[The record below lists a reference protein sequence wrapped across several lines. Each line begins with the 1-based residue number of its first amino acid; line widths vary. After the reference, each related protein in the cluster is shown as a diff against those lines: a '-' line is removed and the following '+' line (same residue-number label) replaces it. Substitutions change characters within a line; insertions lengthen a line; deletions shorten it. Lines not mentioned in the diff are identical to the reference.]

1 MTGAPGEIGKGRD
14 RFDEAS
20 EWFARMRGPDAPSLR
35 AEFEAWHGRP
45 GNEEAY
51 REMEAIWTASA
62 AVSRGAVRTRRSAR
76 LRPGLI
82 AAGIASALTLGFLA
96 WHSAHRTETS
106 IYDSERGRIRSFVL
120 ADGTRVTLDTGSR
133 ISVDL
138 AGSERRVV
146 LLEGRARFAVAKD
159 AAHPFV
165 VQAGEDAVVARG
177 TLFDVRLQPGGAE
190 VALYEGAV
198 DLERREARAPPRLIG
213 RLRPGEKAVL
223 AANDAAP
230 AIAPVRARPW
240 PDGVLSGE
248 DMRLADVIAEANRYG
263 AKRIVLAD
271 PALGEL
277 RVSGGFR
284 PAETR
289 ELAEGMAAALDLT
302 VSDEAGGTIVLS
314 RRLGVPVSRAEPC
327 GGGGSRGCPRRL
339 QAG

>member
-1 MTGAPGEIGKGRD
+1 MTGESTERDVVRD

-20 EWFARMRGPDAPSLR
+20 EWFARMRGPAAASAR
-35 AEFEAWHGRP
+35 TEFEAWRSSP
-45 GNEEAY
+45 GNDEAY

-62 AVSRGAVRTRRSAR
+62 SVSPVAVRRHRAVR

-82 AAGIASALTLGFLA
+82 AAGVAAALTIGFLVWNA
-96 WHSAHRTETS
+96 AHRTETS
-106 IYDSERGRIRSFVL
+106 IYDSERGKIRSFVL
-120 ADGTRVTLDTGSR
+120 ADGSRVTLDTGSR

-138 AGSERRVV
+138 AGSERRVT
-146 LLEGRARFAVAKD
+146 LLDGRARFAVAKD

-165 VQAGEDAVVARG
+165 VQAGDDAVVARG
-177 TLFDVRLQPGGAE
+177 TLFDVRLQAGGAE

-198 DLERREARAPPRLIG
+198 DLERRESRAPPRLIG
-213 RLRPGEKAVL
+213 QLRPGQKAVL
-223 AANDAAP
+223 AANDVAP

-263 AKRIVLAD
+263 AKRIALAD

-289 ELAEGMAAALDLT
+289 NLADGMAAALDLT
-302 VSDEAGGTIVLS
+302 VSEDTSGTIMLS
-314 RRLGVPVSRAEPC
+314 RRMGAPLSWSEPC
-327 GGGGSRGCPRRL
+327 AFGRARACSKVF
-339 QAG
+339 AG